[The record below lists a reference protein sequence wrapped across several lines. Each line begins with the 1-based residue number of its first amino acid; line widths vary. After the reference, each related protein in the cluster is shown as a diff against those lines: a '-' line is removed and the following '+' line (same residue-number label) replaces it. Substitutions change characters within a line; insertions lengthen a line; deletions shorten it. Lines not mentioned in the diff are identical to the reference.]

1 MALFILI
8 YVCSSLDILTSSQ
21 NLSTTRNEAIESL
34 FTSITYFLVTHMRS
48 GPLQWKSV
56 RHLYFLLKKSTFLDK
71 FPLFTT
77 QWNENGNWSLV
88 HLKIPFNLFR
98 WQNIERNKL
107 KVIAELKTAG
117 NSHLKLHINFRSHM
131 YFRCPVFRSYFEM
144 FAQILMVAF
153 SNSVLS

>member
-1 MALFILI
+1 
-8 YVCSSLDILTSSQ
+8 
-21 NLSTTRNEAIESL
+21 
-34 FTSITYFLVTHMRS
+34 MRS
-48 GPLQWKSV
+48 WKTVDGTFYIDLCMLNFINYVQRGYWITVYINNIFLSNPHASRPCSEENF

-77 QWNENGNWSLV
+77 QWNENGNWSSV

-131 YFRCPVFRSYFEM
+131 NFRCPVFRSYFEM